1 MILLLKRAVSFCP
14 FSPGHIP
21 ITFPE
26 LTFKCTFTTSE
37 DSKPIH
43 LETIPGKLRTKRA
56 YFHLH
61 GLQDC
66 HCQDKMARSARREER
81 WDSPC
86 SSWGPSSSSCHP
98 GICLLRHIFYSE
110 TQIQLTVKWNYPFC
124 TIHAGPFKPFNLKL
138 DCLLYFSMNQK
149 LNHFPL
155 VRWRHWRL
163 FT

>member
-14 FSPGHIP
+14 FSPGHIL

-110 TQIQLTVKWNYPFC
+110 TQIQLLQLNEITPS
-124 TIHAGPFKPFNLKL
+124 A
-138 DCLLYFSMNQK
+138 LLMLGHS
-149 LNHFPL
+149 NHLISNWIVCFIL
-155 VRWRHWRL
+155 V
-163 FT
+163 